1 MMDDVIIV
9 FVTAADKAQAEQ
21 LGTALVEKKLA
32 ACCNIIDAVTSIF
45 HWQGQTCHER
55 EVLMVLKTVTGRFDE
70 LVAEI
75 KQRHS
80 YETPEIIAV
89 PVILGAADYLEWVR
103 TETQCN

>member
-1 MMDDVIIV
+1 MMDDVIVV
-9 FVTAADKAQAEQ
+9 FTTAADKAQAEQ
-21 LGTALVEKKLA
+21 LGTVLVEKKLA
-32 ACCNIIDAVTSIF
+32 ACCNIIDAVNSIF

-55 EVLMVLKTVTGRFDE
+55 EVLMVLKTVTSRFDE

-80 YETPEIIAV
+80 YQTPEIIAV

-103 TETQCN
+103 TETQCS